1 MDKIKVLRRNVK
13 PTQEQFANYH
23 QSRNHMR
30 STNLRF
36 GKIVIL
42 SDQDLDG

>member
-1 MDKIKVLRRNVK
+1 MSNIKVTKRNVK
-13 PTQEQFANYH
+13 PSADQLAAYH
-23 QSRNHMR
+23 QNRNR
-30 STNLRF
+30 QRPVNLRF